1 MSYMAAGASNP
12 NIKNVM
18 SIDYLVGSTD
28 VIATVNQTQLVGRY
42 PNISAAEL
50 AVRGIL
56 VKCGVKRLDEA
67 LFRIP
72 TNIVSRSDADFNSSL
87 NFVNFTTSINAFPPS
102 ISCTGSQFLTSD
114 TNTPIVLRFRRLSGN
129 PSIELYIKKQVG
141 SIPTNATID
150 PLLDG
155 YMKIDG
161 DRNIVIQST
170 ESTRIK
176 AKWVGAVTGFTQTL
190 GTTVLE
196 IFNKE
201 PGFTRTI
208 TITAEEL

>member
-72 TNIVSRSDADFNSSL
+72 TNIVSRSGADFNSVL
-87 NFVNFTTSINAFPPS
+87 TFVNFTTSIAALPPS
-102 ISCTGSQFLTSD
+102 ISCTGSQFRPSD
-114 TNTPIVLRFRRLSGN
+114 INTPIVVGFRRLSGN

-141 SIPTNATID
+141 PIPTNATID

-161 DRNIVIQST
+161 DRNIVMQST
-170 ESTRIK
+170 EYTRIK
-176 AKWVGAVTGFTQTL
+176 AKWVGPVTGFSQSL